1 MDWIQLVYKDD
12 TTLKANYKYFYE
24 VYFKETDVSKLY
36 VRMKDIK
43 IETKE
48 NKYYSSEDNIINDLI
63 DGFA

>member
-1 MDWIQLVYKDD
+1 
-12 TTLKANYKYFYE
+12 
-24 VYFKETDVSKLY
+24 
-36 VRMKDIK
+36 MKDIK